1 MQVCT
6 SLQTDNHA
14 STPSHF
20 NKSQSVRPFD
30 LIGDNGYNS
39 TYHNTPDIVA
49 NKFRWCD
56 YATETTIALDNDAQ

>member
-1 MQVCT
+1 LEIVLRAFCHV
-6 SLQTDNHA
+6 LIKA
-14 STPSHF
+14 
-20 NKSQSVRPFD
+20 SQSVRPFD